1 MPSTYP
7 DHVNDAQTW
16 TTIGG
21 FLTVVVAMSAMLLR
35 VVHTEV
41 SSIRTEVASVRSE
54 VELSRSMTMTEI
66 SGLRAET
73 LVRFDGVDR
82 RFDAVDRRIDGLDTD
97 VQVLTRRVFG
107 IDEGQ

>member
-1 MPSTYP
+1 MAGAGSRTYSERM
-7 DHVNDAQTW
+7 NDAQTW

-35 VVHTEV
+35 VVHTEIA
-41 SSIRTEVASVRSE
+41 SLRTEI
-54 VELSRSMTMTEI
+54 ELSRAISSNEI

-73 LVRFDGVDR
+73 LVRFDAVDR
-82 RFDAVDRRIDGLDTD
+82 RFDTVDRRIDGLDTD